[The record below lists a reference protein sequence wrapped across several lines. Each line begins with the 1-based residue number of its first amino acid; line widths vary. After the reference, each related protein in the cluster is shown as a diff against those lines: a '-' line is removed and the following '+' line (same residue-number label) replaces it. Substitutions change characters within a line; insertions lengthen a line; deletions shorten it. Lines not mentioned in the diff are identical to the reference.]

1 MAETKLIKCPKCKT
15 SDFVTP
21 ISYGYPSSEMWEKR
35 NIGEIV
41 LGGCSIKEEAPDYRC
56 TECQFEWQKG
66 KKKKG
71 KYVDVD

>member
-1 MAETKLIKCPKCKT
+1 M
-15 SDFVTP
+15 TP
-21 ISYGYPSSEMWEKR
+21 ISYGYPSTEMWGKE

-41 LGGCSIKEEAPDYRC
+41 LGGCSITEDAPDYRC

>member
-1 MAETKLIKCPKCKT
+1 MAIKKIINCPKCKT

-21 ISYGYPSSEMWEKR
+21 ISYGYPSTIMWEHE
-35 NIGEIV
+35 NIGEII
-41 LGGCSIKEEAPDYRC
+41 LGGCSITEEAPDYRC

-71 KYVDVD
+71 KYVDID

>member
-1 MAETKLIKCPKCKT
+1 MKTINCPKCKT
-15 SDFVTP
+15 SHFVTP
-21 ISYGYPSSEMWEKR
+21 ISYGYPSTEMWGKE

-41 LGGCSIKEEAPDYRC
+41 LGGCSITEDAPDYRC

-71 KYVDVD
+71 KYVDID